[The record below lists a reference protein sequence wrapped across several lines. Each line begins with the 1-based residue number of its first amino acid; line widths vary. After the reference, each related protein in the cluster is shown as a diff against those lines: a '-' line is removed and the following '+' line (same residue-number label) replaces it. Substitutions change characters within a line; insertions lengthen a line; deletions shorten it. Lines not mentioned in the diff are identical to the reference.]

1 MAKKKILVVDN
12 DADARESIKLQLEH
26 KGLHVLE
33 AEDGENAIDILRS
46 SDNLVN
52 VGVILSDVQMPKVNG
67 VECIQFLIEQVPE
80 IPIVAI
86 TGFLFM
92 NGNFEINQES
102 IDKTI
107 QSMPQEIQDAP
118 NTAKDFLTLSFVGFI
133 AASKYSLRIGV
144 GFSSIPEESIRTSC
158 LT

>member
-12 DADARESIKLQLEH
+12 DADVRESIKLQLEH

-86 TGFLFM
+86 TGFPDSEVEDDLLEQ
-92 NGNFEINQES
+92 GVKKYLVKPVEREKLLAVVEEQ
-102 IDKTI
+102 
-107 QSMPQEIQDAP
+107 
-118 NTAKDFLTLSFVGFI
+118 I
-133 AASKYSLRIGV
+133 AAGK
-144 GFSSIPEESIRTSC
+144 
-158 LT
+158 